1 MEGKAISKYIRISP
15 SKLRQ
20 VISLVKRKR
29 ADEAENILQMTSKK
43 ASYFIHKALASA
55 FANCRMKSP
64 LLELK
69 DVFIKEIF
77 ANSGPMMK
85 RIRYCARGRSGRI
98 LKKTSHLTIIVEKG

>member
-1 MEGKAISKYIRISP
+1 MEGKATAKYIRISP

-20 VISLVKRKR
+20 VIPLIKGKR
-29 ADEAENILQMTSKK
+29 ADEAENILQMTPKR
-43 ASYFIHKALASA
+43 ASHLIHKALGSA
-55 FANCRMKSP
+55 FNNCRIKSP

-69 DVFIKEIF
+69 DVWVKEIF

-98 LKKTSHLTIIVEKG
+98 LKRTSHLTIVVEKR

>member
-1 MEGKAISKYIRISP
+1 MEGKAVARFIRISP

-20 VISLVKRKR
+20 VIPLVKGKR
-29 ADEAENILQMTSKK
+29 ADEAENILQMTPKR
-43 ASYFIHKALASA
+43 ASYFIHKALGSA

-64 LLELK
+64 LLELR
-69 DVFIKEIF
+69 DVWIKAIF

-98 LKKTSHLTIIVEKG
+98 LKRTSHLTVIVEKR